1 MTAQPPAQSSTE
13 PRRTVVHLVRH
24 GEVHNPD
31 GILYGRRPGFGLSD
45 VGREMA
51 SGLPTFFAGRDIT
64 VLIASPLERAQ
75 QTAEPLAA
83 ATGLSVGT
91 DDRLIEADNAFEG
104 QKWGYRDGIMGRI
117 ANWPKLRNPLRPSW
131 GEPYVEIVVR
141 MSMAVESAR
150 AAAYGHEA
158 VLVSHQLPIWTM
170 RLAAEGRRLWHNP
183 KHRECAL
190 ASVTSLHFAG
200 TALERV
206 EYAEP
211 AGDRGA
217 GVGA

>member
-1 MTAQPPAQSSTE
+1 MTAQPPTNDEALT
-13 PRRTVVHLVRH
+13 TVVHLVRH
-24 GEVHNPD
+24 GEVHNPT
-31 GILYGRRPGFGLSD
+31 GILYGRRPGFRLSD
-45 VGREMA
+45 TGLEMA
-51 SGLPTFFAGRDIT
+51 AGLPAFFAGRDVT
-64 VLIASPLERAQ
+64 VLTSSPLERAQ

-83 ATGLSVGT
+83 ATGLAVGT

-104 QKWGYRDGIMGRI
+104 QRWGLKGGILGQV

-131 GEPYVEIVVR
+131 GEPYVDIVVR
-141 MSMAVESAR
+141 MSMAVETAR
-150 AAAYGHEA
+150 LAAYGHEA
-158 VLVSHQLPIWTM
+158 VLVGHQLPIWTM

-190 ASVTSLHFAG
+190 ASVTSLCFTG
-200 TALERV
+200 TTLERV

-211 AGDRGA
+211 AGDRGE